1 MFLLIYNLCIES
13 VRRKIL
19 LVLLQKQFG
28 FASWWRQQCCQQKKP
43 KTTTMQGS
51 ELVVHNRSTSKE
63 QHWEWEEKMAPL
75 GNPNTGVS
83 KPSPTLTITP
93 NLMPSGFQ
101 MQAFQ
106 RFFKCLK
113 LKNLLWNQGP
123 CVCFRNGF
131 LMLKN
136 LVTFLLLKMK
146 IFMVHIS
153 EYQNAYVSD
162 ISDCF
167 WANSFL
173 AFSL

>member
-1 MFLLIYNLCIES
+1 
-13 VRRKIL
+13 
-19 LVLLQKQFG
+19 
-28 FASWWRQQCCQQKKP
+28 
-43 KTTTMQGS
+43 
-51 ELVVHNRSTSKE
+51 
-63 QHWEWEEKMAPL
+63 MAPL

-113 LKNLLWNQGP
+113 LKNLLGNQGP

-131 LMLKN
+131 LILKN

-146 IFMVHIS
+146 IFMLRIS

-167 WANSFL
+167 
-173 AFSL
+173 